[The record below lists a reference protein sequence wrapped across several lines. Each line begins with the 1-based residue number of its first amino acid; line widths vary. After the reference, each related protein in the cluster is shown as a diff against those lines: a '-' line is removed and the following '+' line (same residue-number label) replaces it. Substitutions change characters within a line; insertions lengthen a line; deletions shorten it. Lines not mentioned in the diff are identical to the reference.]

1 MPAKKIIQETEIR
14 DDSLKNLMT
23 GMGTDRDKRTYTTF
37 KRKTQGDVGTIDT
50 VVVDDDIIHNIV
62 FIPAK
67 DMTREWIDLQGE
79 IGSQVEKELQRIKA
93 QRAFYEAIAWQRAY
107 GSSLIVVGVS
117 NQPTRIT
124 EHGDVVVDYSKP
136 LKVGGKV
143 EWLQVFDRYEVS
155 DVKFDASGNIET
167 YTINV
172 GASKTKANYQEVHA
186 SRILRF
192 DGEPMPRRRR
202 ELGDWGQSIVMRAI
216 DVVADYESAVE
227 GCAVAMQDFNL
238 IILRLKDLT
247 KMLAADKEGIARKRI
262 GEMDLMRSL
271 FRMLTLDSEDSHE
284 IQSRNFGGVSEIIDR
299 LAERVATVAR
309 MPLSLLL
316 GRAPAGL
323 NATGDSDLRW
333 WYDNVKS
340 EQETKMREPLQKL
353 IEIICASIGVAAEDV
368 PVPAFVSLW
377 QPTQQES
384 AQTHLT
390 QAQADSIYLTA
401 GVVDPDEIAKS
412 RFGPTGYSVET
423 QVDSYE
429 RDIDVSEEDIA
440 STNETENETE
450 TEKPDKQQSTN
461 ESSSDMIKPAP
472 PTSTMPASAAVL
484 NGAQV
489 TSMQGTVMAVASGE
503 LPRESG
509 VAILQVGFNLTKEQA
524 ESVIGSAGGSFIPA
538 SQKNQTE

>member
-1 MPAKKIIQETEIR
+1 MAAKKKTEIQVIDSEYR
-14 DDSLKNLMT
+14 EDSLKNLVT
-23 GMGTDRDKRTYTTF
+23 GMGTDKDKRSYSTF
-37 KRKTQGDVGTIDT
+37 TRKAQSDVGTIDT
-50 VVVDDDIIHNIV
+50 VIVDDDILHNIV
-62 FIPAK
+62 YLPAK

-79 IGSQVEKELQRIKA
+79 DGSKVEQELQRIKA

-107 GSSLIVVGVS
+107 GTSLIVVGVS
-117 NQPTRIT
+117 NQPTKVNDKGQT
-124 EHGDVVVDYSKP
+124 VVDYSKP
-136 LKVGGKV
+136 LKMGGKV

-155 DVKFDASGNIET
+155 DVKFDMDGNIET
-167 YTINV
+167 YLINIS
-172 GASKTKANYQEVHA
+172 GSKTNAVYQEIHA

-202 ELGDWGQSIVMRAI
+202 DFGNWGQSVVSRAL

-238 IILRLKDLT
+238 VILRLKDLT
-247 KMLAADKEGIARKRI
+247 KMLASDKEGVARKRI
-262 GEMDLMRSL
+262 SEMDLMRSL
-271 FRMLTLDSEDSHE
+271 FRMVTLDSEDSHE
-284 IQSRNFGGVSEIIDR
+284 IQSRNFGGVSEMIDR

-333 WYDNVKS
+333 WYDNIKS
-340 EQETKMREPLQKL
+340 EQETKLREPLQRL
-353 IEIICASIGVAAEDV
+353 IEIICASIGIKGEDI
-368 PVPAFVSLW
+368 PVPAFNSLW

-401 GVVDPDEIAKS
+401 GVVDPNEIAKS

-429 RDIDVSEEDIA
+429 RDIEPTEEEISAMSESE
-440 STNETENETE
+440 SPETE
-450 TEKPDKQQSTN
+450 TEAPTPAASAPVA
-461 ESSSDMIKPAP
+461 PAP
-472 PTSTMPASAAVL
+472 
-484 NGAQV
+484 
-489 TSMQGTVMAVASGE
+489 TV
-503 LPRESG
+503 
-509 VAILQVGFNLTKEQA
+509 
-524 ESVIGSAGGSFIPA
+524 
-538 SQKNQTE
+538 